1 MVIEIDEDVY
11 FDSDV
16 YGLIEMANPNV
27 IYYPQIGASRD
38 ETASAAMFMFGEM
51 IERTDDGECEQAD
64 AAFKTKDMR

>member
-1 MVIEIDEDVY
+1 MIIEIDEDIY

-16 YGLIEMANPNV
+16 YGLIEMMEKSNV

-51 IERTDDGECEQAD
+51 IERTDDGECE
-64 AAFKTKDMR
+64 